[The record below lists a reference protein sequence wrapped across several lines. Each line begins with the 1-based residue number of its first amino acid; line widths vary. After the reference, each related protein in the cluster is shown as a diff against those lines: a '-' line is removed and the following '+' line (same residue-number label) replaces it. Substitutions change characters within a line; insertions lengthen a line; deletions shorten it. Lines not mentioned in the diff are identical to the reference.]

1 MLTIQKF
8 SEYIPFT
15 NYLKGNQAKSCL
27 IKGWNHIDCKEARE
41 TIADCPAD
49 TWIQRRL
56 RVRDENDNYIY
67 SGLIIVDVNDPTW
80 ADKVLERIM
89 KEDIKC
95 QARKTK
101 HGYHFIFRLVP
112 SRFNASTND
121 YMNALVLSELSEATH
136 MKTEFVSDPVV
147 DFKFTEIVRHI
158 VDVKGTYVGRVSDRF
173 DRVIDRNISYDNQ
186 YSGAELSARNSAE
199 ELPDWY
205 PAFDDIPDWL
215 IPQKTFKIT

>member
-67 SGLIIVDVNDPTW
+67 SGLIIVDVDDPTW

-101 HGYHFIFRLVP
+101 HGMLWNCQIY
-112 SRFNASTND
+112 
-121 YMNALVLSELSEATH
+121 
-136 MKTEFVSDPVV
+136 
-147 DFKFTEIVRHI
+147 
-158 VDVKGTYVGRVSDRF
+158 
-173 DRVIDRNISYDNQ
+173 
-186 YSGAELSARNSAE
+186 
-199 ELPDWY
+199 
-205 PAFDDIPDWL
+205 
-215 IPQKTFKIT
+215 QKQHT